1 MQRRHFIGQIV
12 LVSAI
17 LDSKVYRN
25 SAYQPMQRT
34 TTRQSVDEILRL
46 VAKTAATPDDHAPM
60 QDQNFVLEFRLYLAD
75 TRFCCV
81 VFSLYDRIPLYFRDE
96 RFLESVVARN
106 ANRSRAVGCLYIQ
119 LLSWNLW
126 KIVFGTKDGIF
137 IYNELY
143 SWLCVLKTGSIC
155 FQNSR
160 YRRYYLAEQ
169 YIYILLLYR
178 KNVFN
183 KYQSVE
189 TVLHTTKN
197 IIEPITTV

>member
-81 VFSLYDRIPLYFRDE
+81 VLQDPSLFPRWTFFRVCRREECESFESGRLFIYSAFVLEFMKNCFWNE
-96 RFLESVVARN
+96 RRNFHIQRVVF
-106 ANRSRAVGCLYIQ
+106 V
-119 LLSWNLW
+119 
-126 KIVFGTKDGIF
+126 IVRVKDGLDLF
-137 IYNELY
+137 
-143 SWLCVLKTGSIC
+143 SK
-155 FQNSR
+155 
-160 YRRYYLAEQ
+160 
-169 YIYILLLYR
+169 
-178 KNVFN
+178 
-183 KYQSVE
+183 
-189 TVLHTTKN
+189 
-197 IIEPITTV
+197 